1 MLTTPTQ
8 PSGTVFWWVPS
19 VLEREREF
27 RKVGVNLQV
36 GYRPTRFRTLGLIST
51 Y

>member
-8 PSGTVFWWVPS
+8 PNGTVFWWVPS

-36 GYRPTRFRTLGLIST
+36 GYIGLLVSELWV
-51 Y
+51 